1 MRPSKETPGT
11 LAWIC
16 SIALAGLLLLTG
28 CSTPVS
34 APWATPDGVKLVRVN
49 DYPMAFTEEGSGPVL
64 VIVHGLLTDHRS
76 MAGQRALSD
85 AFTVRRVSLRHFYPE
100 RWDGSGT
107 GFSVRQHARDLAAFL
122 ERSSPP
128 ANLVGWSYG
137 GLVALEVS
145 RTRPELVR
153 RLVLIE
159 APTGSL
165 LAPETEAAAAAR
177 KKRAT
182 DLAAVLRSDLERGV
196 TLAVDGINGP
206 GAWGR
211 LPPANKE
218 IVRDN
223 AWTIVGAGLD
233 DAPPVTCTEFG
244 ALKMPV
250 LLVAGENT
258 GQRFKDLVAAQAR
271 CLPSARVVTI
281 PNAAHASPNQNPGAV
296 NEAVRQFLR

>member
-1 MRPSKETPGT
+1 MNPSKEVRGT
-11 LAWIC
+11 RAWVC
-16 SIALAGLLLLTG
+16 LIALASLLALAG
-28 CSTPVS
+28 CSTLVS
-34 APWATPDGVKLVRVN
+34 APWKTPDDVKLVRVN
-49 DYPMAFTEEGSGPVL
+49 GYPMAYAEEGSGPAL
-64 VIVHGLLTDHRS
+64 VVVHGLLTDYRS
-76 MAGQRALSD
+76 MAGQKALSD

-100 RWDGSGT
+100 KWDGSGSE
-107 GFSVRQHARDLAAFL
+107 FSVRQHALDLAALL

-128 ANLVGWSYG
+128 VNVMGWSYG
-137 GLVALEVS
+137 GLVALEVA
-145 RTRPELVR
+145 RTRPDLVR
-153 RLVLIE
+153 RLVLVE

-177 KKRAT
+177 RKRAT
-182 DLAAVLRSDLERGV
+182 DLAAVLRSDLERGA

-211 LPPANKE
+211 LPPANKN

-223 AWTIVGAGLD
+223 AWTLVGAGVD
-233 DAPPVTCTEFG
+233 DAPPVSCSEFG

-250 LLVAGENT
+250 LLIHGENT

-271 CLPSARVVTI
+271 CLPAARVVTI
-281 PNAAHASPNQNPGAV
+281 PNAAHASPSQNPGAV

>member
-1 MRPSKETPGT
+1 MKASSVLLG
-11 LAWIC
+11 LAF
-16 SIALAGLLLLTG
+16 AALTG

-34 APWATPDGVKLVRVN
+34 APWKTPDDVKLMRVN
-49 DYPMAFTEEGSGPVL
+49 DYPMAFAEEGSGPAL
-64 VIVHGLLTDHRS
+64 VIVHGLLTDYRS

-85 AFTVRRVSLRHFYPE
+85 AFTVRRVSLRHFYPDK
-100 RWDGSGT
+100 WDGSGT

-128 ANLVGWSYG
+128 VNVVGWSYG
-137 GLVALEVS
+137 GLVAYEVA

-177 KKRAT
+177 KKRST
-182 DLAAVLRSDLERGV
+182 DLAATLRSDLERGV
-196 TLAVDGINGP
+196 TVAVDAINGA

-223 AWTIVGAGLD
+223 AWTIVGAGMD
-233 DAPPVTCTEFG
+233 DAPPVSCVEFG

-250 LLVAGENT
+250 LLVNGENT
-258 GQRFKDLVAAQAR
+258 SQRFKDLVAAQAR

-281 PNAAHASPNQNPGAV
+281 PNAAHASPSQNPDAV
-296 NEAVRQFLR
+296 NQAVRQFLR

>member
-1 MRPSKETPGT
+1 MKLSKEARGA
-11 LAWIC
+11 LAWVW
-16 SIALAGLLLLTG
+16 SFTFASLLLLTG

-34 APWATPDGVKLVRVN
+34 APWRTPDGVKLMRVN
-49 DYPMAFTEEGSGPVL
+49 GYPMAFAEEGSGPML
-64 VIVHGLLTDHRS
+64 VIVHGLLTDYRS

-100 RWDGSGT
+100 KWDGNGT
-107 GFSVRQHARDLAAFL
+107 DFSVRQHARDLTAFL

-128 ANLVGWSYG
+128 VNVVGWSYG
-137 GLVALEVS
+137 GLVALEVAKS
-145 RTRPELVR
+145 RPELVR

-165 LAPETEAAAAAR
+165 LAAETEAAAAAR
-177 KKRAT
+177 KKRTT
-182 DLAAVLRSDLERGV
+182 DLAGVLRSDLERGATV
-196 TLAVDGINGP
+196 AVDAINGP

-223 AWTIVGAGLD
+223 AWTIVGAGMD
-233 DAPPVTCTEFG
+233 DAPPVSCIEFG

-250 LLVAGENT
+250 LLINGENT
-258 GQRFKDLVAAQAR
+258 SQRFKDLVAAQAR
-271 CLPSARVVTI
+271 CLPAARIVTI
-281 PNAAHASPNQNPGAV
+281 PNSAHASPSQNPGAV
-296 NEAVRQFLR
+296 NDAIRQFLR